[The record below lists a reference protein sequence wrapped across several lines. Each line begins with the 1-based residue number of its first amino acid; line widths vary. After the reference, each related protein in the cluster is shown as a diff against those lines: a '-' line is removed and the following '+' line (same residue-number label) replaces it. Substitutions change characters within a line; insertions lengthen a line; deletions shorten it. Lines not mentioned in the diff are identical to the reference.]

1 MRFLLIEHDSI
12 LASQLSEL
20 LIAQR
25 YSVNLTEDSQTALQ
39 LLETYGYDLVIL
51 DTTRLMWD
59 AESDLSWNKALE
71 FCRNLR
77 LQGHQMPI
85 MILSGTDVTADR
97 IAALEAGADDFVTQ
111 PIDLHEL
118 LVRVRTLLRR
128 GKETVEEVLTWEN
141 LRFNCSTGEVTYHTQ
156 ILHLTPK
163 EYRLLELFLRN
174 PSKVFSRSALLDR
187 IWNPGEFPSEQAVN
201 TQIKGL
207 RQKLKAVGIQS
218 EVIESLYGLG
228 YRLKPAPT
236 RETEVFDAIAQ
247 IWQQFQPKL
256 QEYFAVFEQALTH
269 PSSEVQ
275 KQARM
280 FAHQLV
286 GSLGTFG
293 FAEGSTIA
301 RQLEQGFR
309 SEPLDH
315 NLISERIEALKAVL
329 KHKPESRKLS
339 EQPAQQFPSGT
350 RVLLI
355 DDDMTLTAQM
365 QVVLS
370 ANGIQVESAS
380 DSATAR
386 MMLAHNP
393 PQLILLDLMLPD
405 EDGFKL
411 LEDLNAEF
419 SSIPVLIMTSRDQL
433 SDRVAVARLGGR
445 AFLQKP
451 VAPEQLFQAMMQV
464 LEVQQHSDY
473 QVLIV
478 DDDPQ
483 ICSIVRTLLEPWG
496 VRVTALSDPRSFW
509 AVLEHSAPDLLILD
523 IEMPN
528 FSGLELAQV
537 VRNDMRWS
545 GLPILF
551 LSAHRDTET
560 VRQVFTVGADDYV
573 SKPIV
578 DAELIARVLNRL
590 ERSPVR
596 RRKV

>member
-1 MRFLLIEHDSI
+1 MRFLLIEHDST

-51 DTTRLMWD
+51 DTTGLRWD
-59 AESDLSWNKALE
+59 ANPNLSWNKALA
-71 FCRNLR
+71 FCQNLR

-85 MILSGTDVTADR
+85 MILSETSATADR

-118 LVRVRTLLRR
+118 LVRIRTLLRR
-128 GKETVEEVLTWEN
+128 GKETVEEVLTWED
-141 LRFNCSTGEVTYHTQ
+141 LRFNCSTGEVTYHAQT
-156 ILHLTPK
+156 LHLTPK

-218 EVIESLYGLG
+218 DVIESLYGLG

-256 QEYFAVFEQALTH
+256 QEYFAVFDQALTH

-275 KQARM
+275 KQARAL
-280 FAHQLV
+280 AHQLI

-301 RQLEQGFR
+301 RQLEQAFQA
-309 SEPLDH
+309 ETLDP

-329 KHKPESRKLS
+329 KNKPEGRKTT
-339 EQPAQQFPSGT
+339 EQPTQQFPSGT

-386 MMLAHNP
+386 MMLAQNP

-411 LEDLNAEF
+411 LEDLNSGF

-478 DDDPQ
+478 DDDPE

-509 AVLEHSAPDLLILD
+509 AVLEHSSPDLLILD

-590 ERSPVR
+590 ERSPA
-596 RRKV
+596 RRKKA

>member
-85 MILSGTDVTADR
+85 MILSETDVTADR

>member
-85 MILSGTDVTADR
+85 MILSETDVTADR

-218 EVIESLYGLG
+218 DVIESLYGLG

>member
-1 MRFLLIEHDSI
+1 MRFLLIEHDSK
-12 LASQLSEL
+12 LAAQLSEL

-25 YSVNLTEDSQTALQ
+25 YSVNLTEESQTALQ

-51 DTTRLMWD
+51 DTTQLIWD
-59 AESDLSWNKALE
+59 ITE

-77 LQGHQMPI
+77 AQGHQMPI
-85 MILSGTDVTADR
+85 LVLSETDEKADR
-97 IAALEAGADDFVTQ
+97 IAALEAGADDFVAQ
-111 PIDLHEL
+111 PIDPGEL
-118 LVRVRTLLRR
+118 LVRIRTLLRR
-128 GKETVEEVLTWEN
+128 GKETVEEVLTWEH
-141 LRFNCSTGEVTYHTQ
+141 LKLNCSTGDVAYQSQ

-207 RQKLKAVGIQS
+207 RQKLKAAGIQS
-218 EVIESLYGLG
+218 DVIESLYGLG
-228 YRLKPAPT
+228 YRLKPPPT
-236 RETEVFDAIAQ
+236 TTETEVFDAIAQ
-247 IWQQFQPKL
+247 IWQQFQPRL
-256 QEYFAVFEQALTH
+256 QEYLDVFDQALSD
-269 PSSEVQ
+269 PSPERQ
-275 KQARM
+275 RQAGAL
-280 FAHQLV
+280 AHQLI

-293 FAEGSTIA
+293 FSEGSAIA
-301 RQLEQGFR
+301 RQIEQEFKADPIDR
-309 SEPLDH
+309 DPLA
-315 NLISERIEALKAVL
+315 ERIATLKTLL
-329 KHKPESRKLS
+329 KKKAQTPKLS
-339 EQPAQQFPSGT
+339 EPTTQHFPSGT
-350 RVLLI
+350 KVLLI
-355 DDDMTLTAQM
+355 DDDTVLTAQM
-365 QVVLS
+365 QIVLS
-370 ANGIQVESAS
+370 SHGIQVEIAS

-386 MMLAHNP
+386 MMLAQSP
-393 PQLILLDLMLPD
+393 PRLILLDLMLPD

-464 LEVQQHSDY
+464 LEVHPHSDY

-478 DDDPQ
+478 DDDLE
-483 ICSIVRTLLEPWG
+483 ICAIVKILLEPWG

-509 AVLEHSAPDLLILD
+509 HVLEHSAPDLLILD
-523 IEMPN
+523 IAMPN
-528 FSGLELAQV
+528 FSGLDLAQV

-545 GLPILF
+545 ELPILF

-560 VRQVFTVGADDYV
+560 VRQVFTVGGDDYV

-578 DAELIARVLNRL
+578 DAELIARVLNQL

-596 RRKV
+596 RRKG

>member
-85 MILSGTDVTADR
+85 MILSETDVTADR

-339 EQPAQQFPSGT
+339 EQPVQQFPSGT

>member
-12 LASQLSEL
+12 LASQLSEF

-59 AESDLSWNKALE
+59 AEPDLSWNKALE

-85 MILSGTDVTADR
+85 MILSETDVTTDR

-207 RQKLKAVGIQS
+207 RQKLKAIGIQS
-218 EVIESLYGLG
+218 DVIESLYGLG

-247 IWQQFQPKL
+247 IWQQFQPRL

-315 NLISERIEALKAVL
+315 NLIAERIEALKAVL

-339 EQPAQQFPSGT
+339 EQPTQQFPSGT

-386 MMLAHNP
+386 MMLAQNP